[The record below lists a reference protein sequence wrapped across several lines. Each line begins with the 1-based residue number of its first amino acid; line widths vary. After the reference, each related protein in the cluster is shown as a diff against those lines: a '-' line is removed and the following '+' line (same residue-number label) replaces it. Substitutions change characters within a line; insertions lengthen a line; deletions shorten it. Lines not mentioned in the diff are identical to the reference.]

1 MHTDTAPTGQDV
13 RNKAEETAST
23 IAREAQ
29 ETATV
34 QLTSQKERAA
44 STLNTIAQT
53 LRDSGQNLRGEQ
65 PQIAS
70 LTDEAARR
78 VEDVSNYVRQHE
90 VRDLVREA
98 ENFARREPALFLGGA
113 FAIGF
118 LAARFL
124 KASSPSSDRYAQGSY
139 EGTGSPR
146 YAGYS
151 WQPTT
156 GSEFGPTG
164 SDIGSAGSGY
174 GSAGGIGTAG
184 SIGTVGSTG
193 LGVAGGTAVGSTGG
207 GTAGSTYEDDSTTGL
222 AGEPYGG
229 TVGYG
234 DTERYGVGTDIAA
247 VGSEYDTSSGVDTA
261 IDQVDDVG
269 DDNTNR

>member
-44 STLNTIAQT
+44 STLDTIAQT
-53 LRDSGQNLRGEQ
+53 LRDSGQNMRGEQ

-124 KASSPSSDRYAQGSY
+124 KASSPSSGTHGQGSY
-139 EGTGSPR
+139 AGAGSPR

-156 GSEFGPTG
+156 GSDFGPIG
-164 SDIGSAGSGY
+164 SD
-174 GSAGGIGTAG
+174 IGTAG

-207 GTAGSTYEDDSTTGL
+207 GTAGSTYGDDSTTGL

-247 VGSEYDTSSGVDTA
+247 VGSEYDTVSGVDTS